1 MGDDYEVLE
10 LIGRG
15 SFGQIHKVRRVRD
28 GLILARKEISY
39 NRMSAKEKEQLTAEF
54 SILSKLQHPNIVRY
68 YSREH
73 NKTDHSL
80 YIYMEYCGGGDL
92 STHIKRCKS
101 NGTLVPEHVVWSI
114 FTQLVLALYKC
125 HNGSDPPSLE
135 DMNEGW
141 DKKKKTTPAL
151 AATTGTK
158 ATGREVIV
166 HRDLKPENVFLDHE
180 TCVKLGDFGLSRIL
194 ASDQHMATT
203 YVGTPYYM
211 SPEIVCD
218 LPYTSRSDIWSLG
231 CVIYELCVLTP
242 PFDAKSLPALCQKIQ
257 AGRYN
262 PLPNSYS
269 PELRRVV
276 DLCLRTNPS
285 ERPDTAKLLDLQ
297 IIRTIRRELD
307 ALEISRS
314 LKTREEA
321 LRRREKDVDSA
332 EKNMSKILEEAAA
345 RMRVEIDAELRKV
358 WDEKAEDEIRR
369 RVDLEVSRR
378 CTEHE
383 TDMKRQYHEALEAM
397 RNEFQSIFE
406 KQVAEEVQKRV
417 ADELLTQKI
426 GILEVA
432 ERDMPATNSCS
443 VRSMP
448 SEPTT
453 LSRSIDTA
461 APLARSNSL
470 SDLQTHAFKPDD
482 VCPASPMDISMAS
495 PIPSISNVLHRR
507 AMNHQT
513 SPLQG
518 RKMSKLQTM
527 ARSNSLGFTEVD
539 DSDED
544 EDDLAEE
551 EGEEPGALRSK
562 PARPGFGAMKTAP
575 TGGASHGRQGLSRV
589 YSAPI
594 NPNPSIANPA
604 NPSTPPRGRRVSAAN
619 GTLKPNPG
627 AENRQLSP
635 NRRLFFGS
643 NFEGGP
649 EPRKAGVG
657 VKAAVL
663 NQTRARSLL
672 ELQKERRKEKEKEK
686 ENGNDDVPVWD
697 PETTAPEDMPS
708 PFLNRRKV
716 F

>member
-1 MGDDYEVLE
+1 MGEDYEVLE

-92 STHIKRCKS
+92 SNHIKRCKS
-101 NGTLVPEHVVWSI
+101 NGTLVPEHIVWSI

-125 HNGSDPPSLE
+125 HNGTDPPALE
-135 DMNEGW
+135 DMADGW
-141 DKKKKTTPAL
+141 EKKKTSPSL
-151 AATTGTK
+151 AAAARTK

-231 CVIYELCVLTP
+231 CVIYELCVLSP

-314 LKTREEA
+314 LKTREEV

-345 RMRVEIDAELRKV
+345 RMRVEIDTELRKV

-378 CTEHE
+378 CGEHE
-383 TDMKRQYHEALEAM
+383 ADMKRQYHEALEAM

-417 ADELLTQKI
+417 ADEVLTQKI
-426 GILEVA
+426 GVLEMA
-432 ERDMPATNSCS
+432 ERDLSATSSS

-448 SEPTT
+448 SESASAHQPVA
-453 LSRSIDTA
+453 SA
-461 APLARSNSL
+461 APIARSNSL
-470 SDLQTHAFKPDD
+470 SDLHTHAFKSDE

-507 AMNHQT
+507 AMNQQT

-527 ARSNSLGFTEVD
+527 ARSNSLGFDEVD
-539 DSDED
+539 DSDDD
-544 EDDLAEE
+544 EDDIAGD
-551 EGEEPGALRSK
+551 EGEGQCGLRSK
-562 PARPGFGAMKTAP
+562 PVRPGFGAMKTAP
-575 TGGASHGRQGLSRV
+575 PGGISHGRQGLPRV

-594 NPNPSIANPA
+594 NPNPSMANPT
-604 NPSTPPRGRRVSAAN
+604 NPSTPPRGRRVSAAS

-643 NFEGGP
+643 NP
-649 EPRKAGVG
+649 ESGLEARKTGVG

-672 ELQKERRKEKEKEK
+672 ELQKERKKEKEKEK
-686 ENGNDDVPVWD
+686 ENGNDDAPLWD

-708 PFLNRRKV
+708 PFLVRKKIL

>member
-1 MGDDYEVLE
+1 
-10 LIGRG
+10 
-15 SFGQIHKVRRVRD
+15 
-28 GLILARKEISY
+28 
-39 NRMSAKEKEQLTAEF
+39 MSAKEKEQLTAEF

-92 STHIKRCKS
+92 SNHIKRCKS
-101 NGTLVPEHVVWSI
+101 NGTLVPEPIVWSI

-125 HNGSDPPSLE
+125 HNGTDPPALE
-135 DMNEGW
+135 DMTEGW
-141 DKKKKTTPAL
+141 EKKKTAPPL
-151 AATTGTK
+151 AATAARTK
-158 ATGREVIV
+158 AAGREVIV
-166 HRDLKPENVFLDHE
+166 HRDLKPENDHE

-231 CVIYELCVLTP
+231 CVIYELCVLSP

-257 AGRYN
+257 AGRYT

-321 LRRREKDVDSA
+321 LRRREKDVESA
-332 EKNMSKILEEAAA
+332 EKKMSKILEEAAA
-345 RMRVEIDAELRKV
+345 RMRVEIDTELRKV

-369 RVDLEVSRR
+369 RVDLEVGRR
-378 CTEHE
+378 CGEHE
-383 TDMKRQYHEALEAM
+383 VDMKRQYHEALETM

-406 KQVAEEVQKRV
+406 KQVAEE
-417 ADELLTQKI
+417 
-426 GILEVA
+426 
-432 ERDMPATNSCS
+432 
-443 VRSMP
+443 
-448 SEPTT
+448 
-453 LSRSIDTA
+453 SIAQA

-470 SDLQTHAFKPDD
+470 SDLHSHAFKPDE

-495 PIPSISNVLHRR
+495 PVPSNSNVLHRR
-507 AMNHQT
+507 AINQQT

-518 RKMSKLQTM
+518 RKMSRLQTM
-527 ARSNSLGFTEVD
+527 ARCNSLGFQEDD
-539 DSDED
+539 DSDDD
-544 EDDLAEE
+544 EDDLAGN
-551 EGEEPGALRSK
+551 EGEEAGALRGK
-562 PARPGFGAMKTAP
+562 PIRPEFEPMKTAP
-575 TGGASHGRQGLSRV
+575 PGGMPHSRQGLPRV

-594 NPNPSIANPA
+594 NPNPLMANPT
-604 NPSTPPRGRRVSAAN
+604 NPSTPPRGRRVSAAS

-635 NRRLFFGS
+635 NRRLFFGGNS
-643 NFEGGP
+643 EGGL
-649 EPRKAGVG
+649 EARKAGVG

-672 ELQKERRKEKEKEK
+672 ELQKERKKEKEKEK
-686 ENGNDDVPVWD
+686 ENGNDEAPLWD

-708 PFLNRRKV
+708 PFLVRRKIM